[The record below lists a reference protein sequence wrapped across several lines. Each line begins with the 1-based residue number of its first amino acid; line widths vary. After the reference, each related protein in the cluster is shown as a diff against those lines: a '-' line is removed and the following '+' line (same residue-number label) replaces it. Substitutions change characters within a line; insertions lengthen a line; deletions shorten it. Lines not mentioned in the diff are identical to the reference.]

1 MKKIEPT
8 DFKVTVLSSW
18 KIVTCKTFFKTVRY
32 SASTPQNIFT
42 VLESQFLLFS
52 FFSHWCMKDVYP
64 HILYILYVYTG
75 CIYRMYILYN
85 LRKKHI
91 SGKVIK
97 QYVLSMIQCNQTLK
111 PLYVIIILGITCRN
125 HQFSIFRFKW
135 NACNC
140 QFSLNHLHS
149 WWLMATINIT
159 SKPV

>member
-1 MKKIEPT
+1 
-8 DFKVTVLSSW
+8 
-18 KIVTCKTFFKTVRY
+18 
-32 SASTPQNIFT
+32 
-42 VLESQFLLFS
+42 
-52 FFSHWCMKDVYP
+52 MKDVYP
-64 HILYILYVYTG
+64 HILYILYVYAG
-75 CIYRMYILYN
+75 CIYRMYVLYN
-85 LRKKHI
+85 LRQKHI

-149 WWLMATINIT
+149 W
-159 SKPV
+159 